1 MSSNLLEQ
9 KLCRSCG
16 FINPVGCKLADRTDI
31 LQSLSELTNTPIG
44 KIICLFKTSLLEGDH
59 SLVYKML
66 LNFIVPKVNFNES
79 LYTNQFRQKIFYV
92 L

>member
-1 MSSNLLEQ
+1 MRPMMSSNLLEQ

-44 KIICLFKTSLLEGDH
+44 KITVIITL
-59 SLVYKML
+59 
-66 LNFIVPKVNFNES
+66 KVK
-79 LYTNQFRQKIFYV
+79 L
-92 L
+92 